1 MSSNGA
7 EGRVTDGTARGRRL
21 PYALCEGYV
30 RPQERS
36 LADKLTL
43 AAAIAGLVRFAGE
56 PDARG
61 GTWAKLFAQEPAV
74 MMAALLATRAEE
86 RRARFAELIETDA
99 RGAAAELVGFARQVE
114 AWLERA
120 STAGRAAFAA
130 QLRAI
135 DSRAAVSEL
144 VRTLARAGDAD
155 PAAVAVAVRRIA
167 GGGDAGDAIARA
179 RAARQALVDAHEQ
192 LINVVAALRP
202 VVERR
207 FEARLASG
215 EIDPALGLILAE
227 LQLLGDVEARIN
239 RFPDRHVAW
248 YFTDVLGQAPRP
260 AVGESV
266 LLRFT
271 PGQAAVPIEAGAALV
286 ARPSGSPEAQH
297 YRLVEGLRVAPVRVA
312 DARTLRFHRD
322 PLISPQSEMGF
333 VSGVSLA
340 TLRTDGGGEWQR
352 LFAPAAQ
359 TDVAMG
365 LADLEPDAGAGRR
378 PAADRGHARLRPPAG
393 GRARGGAPP
402 GDPPV
407 AAAEEERGDALAE
420 AVAAVVLSDPAMI
433 EPFGLGPPEAAL
445 PVIAGWVERLVAET
459 GMAPAPR
466 LVQHACLR
474 AATTPEQVQAIYG
487 RIVAATLI
495 EGRPLARRRLP
506 RHAPRPRGG
515 ADRRRGGG
523 RGGGGPDGAAA
534 RGGVPDAAAGRL
546 RAQPELRGGP
556 VRDRRGAGGS
566 LCRPRPGRGS
576 SSPSA
581 STRRRRRSSRPPGA
595 ASPELAI
602 RMASHARFCPLSL
615 FEPFALETIDIAVR
629 VEGLTRLAAF
639 SDDGPLNTAQPFMPF
654 GARPKDG
661 ATFLVGAPE
670 LAAKPVTRVGVTLDL
685 GRPAAQRRR
694 LRGAL
699 PRLWRRL
706 PRPRARGSR
715 RPT

>member
-135 DSRAAVSEL
+135 DSRAPVSEL

-155 PAAVAVAVRRIA
+155 PAAVAVGVRRIA

-286 ARPSGSPEAQH
+286 ARPAGSPEAQH

-340 TLRTDGGGEWQR
+340 ALRTDGGGEWQR

-365 LADLEPDAGAGRR
+365 LAVSSPML
-378 PAADRGHARLRPPAG
+378 
-393 GRARGGAPP
+393 
-402 GDPPV
+402 
-407 AAAEEERGDALAE
+407 ALAE
-420 AVAAVVLSDPAMI
+420 
-433 EPFGLGPPEAAL
+433 G
-445 PVIAGWVERLVAET
+445 
-459 GMAPAPR
+459 
-466 LVQHACLR
+466 
-474 AATTPEQVQAIYG
+474 
-487 RIVAATLI
+487 
-495 EGRPLARRRLP
+495 RRRIEVTLGFG
-506 RHAPRPRGG
+506 RRQEDEHAAAPRPAIPRSPPPRRS
-515 ADRRRGGG
+515 AAMPLPRRSRRWCSPIRRCSSRSASARPRRR
-523 RGGGGPDGAAA
+523 
-534 RGGVPDAAAGRL
+534 
-546 RAQPELRGGP
+546 
-556 VRDRRGAGGS
+556 
-566 LCRPRPGRGS
+566 CR
-576 SSPSA
+576 
-581 STRRRRRSSRPPGA
+581 
-595 ASPELAI
+595 
-602 RMASHARFCPLSL
+602 
-615 FEPFALETIDIAVR
+615 
-629 VEGLTRLAAF
+629 
-639 SDDGPLNTAQPFMPF
+639 
-654 GARPKDG
+654 
-661 ATFLVGAPE
+661 
-670 LAAKPVTRVGVTLDL
+670 
-685 GRPAAQRRR
+685 
-694 LRGAL
+694 
-699 PRLWRRL
+699 
-706 PRPRARGSR
+706 
-715 RPT
+715 